1 MKITSVERQKKNNKR
16 FNIFLDGQFA
26 FGADED
32 LIVNYRLIMGKEIDT
47 TLLEKILQETEI
59 SKLMDLV
66 YGLLSVRGRSEKEIR
81 DYLKRFSFKR
91 KLKDRSELSDLV
103 IDALIKRVKE
113 KGLIN
118 DLQFAKDWV
127 EARRKSKQK
136 GMRALKVELF
146 QKGIDREIIEEVLS
160 RDSDEENLAKIA
172 LEKKVKAWKN
182 LPLLEFKQKAVQFLL
197 RRGFDYQV
205 AKSVVDNVLEK

>member
-26 FGADED
+26 FGADKD

-47 TLLEKILQETEI
+47 TLLEKILQETEV
-59 SKLMDLV
+59 SKLMDRV
-66 YGLLSVRGRSEKEIR
+66 YGLLAVRGRSEKEIR
-81 DYLKRFSFKR
+81 DYLKRSSFKR
-91 KLKDRSELSDLV
+91 KLKDWSELSDLA
-103 IDALIKRVKE
+103 IDVLIKRVKE

-136 GMRALKVELF
+136 GRRALKVELF
-146 QKGIDREIIEEVLS
+146 QKGIGREIIEQVLS

-182 LPLLEFKQKAVQFLL
+182 LPPLEFKQKAVQFLL